1 MSVEPNKPRPDLS
14 ALRIQ
19 RDEEPEESPVR
30 KYLVGFAIIAVIVI
44 AGWSAYAWFIE
55 PRRRPVVEI
64 VTARPTVLQTSQTT
78 LSATGYLVADRQAT
92 ITPKVP
98 GRITKLLFDVGDE
111 VRAGQ
116 VLAVLE
122 SADLRT
128 QYDEANAAYQEA
140 AREYR
145 RQRALY
151 QEGVTARSL
160 LESADAQRKAAAARV
175 ARVRVGLNDSTVRA
189 PFSGTI
195 TAKSVEVGENVA
207 SVSIMANS
215 SASADGGSI
224 ATLADLSTL
233 ELEADVNESNI
244 GQLRPGQPA
253 EITADAFPQ
262 RKWRGRL
269 RQIIPRADRSKGI
282 VKVKVAI
289 VDSKEGLL
297 PDMSASVSFLAT
309 ERSAAELAET
319 AKIWLPSSAVVTN
332 GSSTHVV
339 KLDEKSMTVKHAPV
353 TVGEVRDGKIEV
365 KSGVADGDRIVVND
379 PSKFADGTKVRLKEE
394 E

>member
-1 MSVEPNKPRPDLS
+1 MSVDSKARPDLS

-19 RDEEPEESPVR
+19 RDEEPEEPASRKILVR
-30 KYLVGFAIIAVIVI
+30 LVI
-44 AGWSAYAWFIE
+44 AAVLVAVLWFGYTRFIA
-55 PRRRPVVEI
+55 PRNRPVVEVLI
-64 VTARPTVLQTSQTT
+64 AKPTVLQTAQTT

-92 ITPKVP
+92 ITPKIP
-98 GRITKLLFDVGDE
+98 GRITQLFFDVGDE
-111 VRAGQ
+111 VEANQ

-122 SADLRT
+122 SSDLRT
-128 QYDEANAAYQEA
+128 QYDEANASYQEA

-151 QEGVTARSL
+151 EQGVTARAL
-160 LESADAQRKAAAARV
+160 LEAADAQRQAAAARV
-175 ARVRVGLNDSTVRA
+175 ARIRVGLNDSTVRA

-262 RKWRGRL
+262 RKWRARL

-289 VDSKEGLL
+289 IDPKDGLL
-297 PDMSASVSFLAT
+297 PEMSASVSFLAT
-309 ERSAAELAET
+309 ERTAAERDET

-332 GSSTHVV
+332 GAASHVV
-339 KLDEKSMTVKHAPV
+339 KLDSKSMTAEHSAV
-353 TVGEVRDGKIEV
+353 TLGEAREGKIEV
-365 KSGVADGDRIVVND
+365 KSGVAEGDRIVVND
-379 PSKFADGTKVRLKEE
+379 PSKLANGSKVRLEE
-394 E
+394 GE